1 MPSLPSRIFVEWPR
15 AKPAGGYGLA
25 ELNWPQKRV
34 PTVPRNRGTVEA
46 AMGDKP
52 GRITLVSTTPP
63 DLLSIPRSSSGIDQ
77 RIIAKSLAERG
88 IWMGY
93 ELPPKNIPID
103 DLL

>member
-1 MPSLPSRIFVEWPR
+1 
-15 AKPAGGYGLA
+15 
-25 ELNWPQKRV
+25 
-34 PTVPRNRGTVEA
+34 
-46 AMGDKP
+46 MGDKP